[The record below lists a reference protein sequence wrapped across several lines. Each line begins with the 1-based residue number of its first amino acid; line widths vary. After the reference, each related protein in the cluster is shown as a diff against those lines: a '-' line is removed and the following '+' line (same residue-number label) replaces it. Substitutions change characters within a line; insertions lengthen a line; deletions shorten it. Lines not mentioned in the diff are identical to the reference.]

1 MLKYV
6 PGSKMKKVDSLS
18 KRLDQKIEV
27 ERDNKNK
34 MLVKPE
40 WLKVKKTEKVE
51 VIVEEVDLLEKV
63 RQSKVKDDEV
73 VRVVK
78 EMK

>member
-1 MLKYV
+1 MLKHV

-27 ERDNKNK
+27 ERDNKNE

-40 WLKVKKTEKVE
+40 WLKVKKTEKVK

>member
-1 MLKYV
+1 M
-6 PGSKMKKVDSLS
+6 
-18 KRLDQKIEV
+18 
-27 ERDNKNK
+27 
-34 MLVKPE
+34 
-40 WLKVKKTEKVE
+40 KKTEKVE

>member
-1 MLKYV
+1 MLKHV

-27 ERDNKNK
+27 ERDNKNE

>member
-1 MLKYV
+1 
-6 PGSKMKKVDSLS
+6 
-18 KRLDQKIEV
+18 
-27 ERDNKNK
+27 

-40 WLKVKKTEKVE
+40 WLKVKKTEKVK